1 MSEVETPPGAIRLAA
16 PHSIEEYAR
25 RLYSSLRDGD
35 SQGLKIIHI
44 LPPEGDGLAVAIRDR
59 INRAASQG

>member
-25 RLYSSLRDGD
+25 CLYSALREGD
-35 SQGLKIIHI
+35 SQGLKVIHI

-59 INRAASQG
+59 INRAKSK